1 MTTDFK
7 DNDYFGFASKE
18 LPDDIGEFISI
29 LPSEEDSSF
38 DKGSIPE
45 KLPIL
50 PLKNTVLFPTTVI
63 PITINREKSIQ
74 LIDDA
79 YRTDK
84 KIGVVAQLSQDIDS
98 PGEKDIYHFGTVAH
112 IIKKI
117 KLPNDNTMVIIQGV
131 QKFNIQQITEK
142 TPYFKAEINLINTPQ
157 PVIDKTLAAM
167 LDTLK
172 DMAIQIIDL
181 SPQIPNEAAIAVKN
195 LDSPFFLVNFIA
207 NSLNVEVKDKQQI
220 LETNDLPKQIE
231 LIMGHLAHEIQMLQ
245 IKNEIQSK
253 VKNDLDKQQRDFFLQ
268 QQLKTIYDELGLH
281 APEKEMEEFRKRAK
295 TKKWSKEV
303 QEVFEKEMQKLNRMN
318 PAAAEYSVVSNYIE
332 LLLDLP
338 WGEYTKDNLI
348 LKKAKKILDEDH
360 YGLDEIKER
369 ILEYLS
375 VIKLKGDMK
384 SPILCLYGPP
394 GVGKTSLG
402 KSIARAM
409 NRKYIRMSLGGLHDE
424 AEIRGHRKTYI
435 GAMPGRIIQSIKKA
449 KSSNPLIVLDE
460 IDKVGAD
467 YKGDPSSALL
477 EVLDPEQNHSFYDN
491 YLEMEYDL
499 SHVMFI
505 ATANTLDTI
514 HPALRDRL
522 EIIELNG
529 YLMDE
534 KIAIAKRHL
543 IPKQIEMHGL
553 KKSQFQLHDKSIE
566 AIAELYTRESGVRLL
581 EKKIAKLCRWQ
592 AKSLLN
598 EEEYSPDFPV
608 EKVKKILG
616 PKIIEKDTYVKDNLP
631 GVVTGLAWTPAGGD
645 VLYIEAS
652 LIPGK
657 GILNLTGKLGEVMRE
672 SALLAYNY
680 LKSHYKDFGINPKA
694 FDYWDVHIHVPE
706 GSVPKEGPS
715 AGITLLTALMSIYT
729 QKNVKPGFAMTG
741 ELTLRGVVLPVGG
754 IKEKILAAK
763 RHGIK
768 EIILCENNR
777 KDIEDIR
784 GEYIKGLRF
793 HYIKTVPELIEKVLE
808 PKVVR
813 NALNI
818 NQPEF
823 NGSENK
829 K

>member
-1 MTTDFK
+1 MVTDNN
-7 DNDYFGFASKE
+7 DNNIFGFSSKD
-18 LPDDIGEFISI
+18 LPDDLGEFISI
-29 LPSEEDSSF
+29 LPSDDEDSF

-45 KLPIL
+45 ILPIL

-63 PITINREKSIQ
+63 PITISREKSIQ
-74 LIDDA
+74 LIDEA

-84 KIGVVAQLSQDIDS
+84 KIGVVAQISHDIDN
-98 PGEKDIYHFGTVAH
+98 PGDKDIYMSGTVAH

-117 KLPNDNTMVIIQGV
+117 KLPNDHTMVIIQGI
-131 QKFNIQQITEK
+131 QKFKITRIVEK
-142 TPYFKAEINLINTPQ
+142 TPYLKAEIKLIDSPQ
-157 PVIDKTLAAM
+157 PAIDKTLTAM

-181 SPQIPNEAAIAVKN
+181 SPNIPNEASIAVKN

-207 NSLNVEVKDKQQI
+207 SNMNVDVVNKQEI
-220 LETNDLPKQIE
+220 LETTDLNKQIE
-231 LIMGHLAHEIQMLQ
+231 LIMGHLAKEIQMLQ

-253 VKNDLDKQQRDFFLQ
+253 VKNDLDKQQRDFLLQ

-281 APEKEMEEFRKRAK
+281 TPEKELEEFRKRAK

-318 PAAAEYSVVSNYIE
+318 PAAADYSVVSNYIE

-338 WGEYTKDNLI
+338 WGEYTKDNLV

-360 YGLDEIKER
+360 FGLDEIKER

-499 SHVMFI
+499 SHVMFV
-505 ATANTLDTI
+505 ATANTLETL

-529 YLMDE
+529 YLMNE
-534 KIAIAKRHL
+534 KISIAKKHL

-553 KKSQFQLHDKSIE
+553 NISQFNLPDKSIE

-592 AKSLLN
+592 AKSLLSG
-598 EEEYSPDFPV
+598 EDYSPDFNI
-608 EKVKKILG
+608 EKIKKILG
-616 PKIIEKDTYVKDNLP
+616 PKIHEKDTYIKDELP

-652 LIPGK
+652 LSPGK

-672 SALLAYNY
+672 SALLALNY
-680 LKSHYKDFGINPKA
+680 LKSHYKDFNINPKA
-694 FDYWDVHIHVPE
+694 FDFWDIHIHVPE
-706 GSVPKEGPS
+706 GSIPKEGPS
-715 AGITLLTALMSIYT
+715 AGITLLTALVSIFT
-729 QKNVKPGFAMTG
+729 QRNVRPGLAMTG

-768 EIILCENNR
+768 EIILCENNK

-784 GEYIKGLRF
+784 EEYIKGLKF
-793 HYIKTVPELIEKVLE
+793 HYIKSVGELVEKALE
-808 PKVVR
+808 PKVVK
-813 NALNI
+813 NPVNI
-818 NQPEF
+818 NHPDF
-823 NGSENK
+823 IDPVK
-829 K
+829 